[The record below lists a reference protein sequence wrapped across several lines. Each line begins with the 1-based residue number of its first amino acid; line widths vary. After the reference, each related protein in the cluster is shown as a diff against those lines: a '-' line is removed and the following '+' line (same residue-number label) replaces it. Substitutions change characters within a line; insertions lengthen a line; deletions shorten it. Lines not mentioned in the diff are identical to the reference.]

1 MINIVK
7 IIRIARPIRGL
18 FLFISALVVLSAL
31 VELIN
36 PIVFK
41 FAIDEVTT
49 KIKNPN
55 HPIDTLILILGI
67 GFGVSMVG
75 QLISNISSHLG
86 DRFAAKLKKYLT
98 EVFFEKALTL
108 SQSYYDGELSG
119 KIINQLNRGVQV
131 ISDFYNT
138 ATNFIMTAFL
148 QAVFTIFILA
158 RYSIWTAF
166 LVTLLFPI
174 YVYLTSLSTKRWGK
188 EQEKRNK
195 YEDVTRGRLSES
207 IVNIKL
213 VKGFNN
219 QHEELSLISKT
230 FVLINEIVTR
240 QSKIFHTYDFL
251 RNMSLH
257 LILLTIYFITFTDAY
272 KGAITLGEAVL
283 IIQLI
288 NQVRRPL
295 FAMSFILT
303 RIQEAETGSKEFFNL
318 LELPSREPVMSGY
331 SPKILRDPSIH
342 FEKVFFSYEDV
353 REVLSNITFDIN
365 QRETVALVGRSG
377 AGKTTLV
384 SLIMKFYDATRG
396 KISMS
401 GHSYKELN
409 HVDVRHNIALVFQEN
424 ELFSTSIR
432 ENVTYGS
439 HHTDD
444 EVQKALEMAQAWEFV
459 KKLPKGM
466 HSEVGERGVRL
477 SGGQKQRIQ
486 IARAILK
493 DAPILI
499 LDEATSSLDAQSEL
513 AVQSAMENLMRDRLT
528 LIIAHRFSTLRDA
541 DRIIV
546 LDEGKIVDQGTP
558 GELANRPGIY
568 SDLLRF
574 QIEGNK
580 KLLANYEIY

>member
-18 FLFISALVVLSAL
+18 FLFISGLVVLSAL
-31 VELIN
+31 VELVN

-67 GFGVSMVG
+67 GFGVSMIG

-119 KIINQLNRGVQV
+119 KIVNQLNRGVQV

-158 RYSIWTAF
+158 RYSIWTAL

-230 FVLINEIVTR
+230 LVLINEIVTR
-240 QSKIFHTYDFL
+240 QSKIFHTFDFL

-318 LELPSREPVMSGY
+318 LEPPSRELQTSRHT
-331 SPKILRDPSIH
+331 SPSLFLFLPH
-342 FEKVFFSYEDV
+342 FLLCQHVKLVAFPPNFS
-353 REVLSNITFDIN
+353 
-365 QRETVALVGRSG
+365 
-377 AGKTTLV
+377 
-384 SLIMKFYDATRG
+384 
-396 KISMS
+396 
-401 GHSYKELN
+401 
-409 HVDVRHNIALVFQEN
+409 
-424 ELFSTSIR
+424 
-432 ENVTYGS
+432 
-439 HHTDD
+439 
-444 EVQKALEMAQAWEFV
+444 
-459 KKLPKGM
+459 
-466 HSEVGERGVRL
+466 
-477 SGGQKQRIQ
+477 
-486 IARAILK
+486 ARALRAK
-493 DAPILI
+493 Q
-499 LDEATSSLDAQSEL
+499 SSLRTMPIAMALIHAKEITARLLSRKTKRIVL
-513 AVQSAMENLMRDRLT
+513 AVNINCL
-528 LIIAHRFSTLRDA
+528 
-541 DRIIV
+541 
-546 LDEGKIVDQGTP
+546 
-558 GELANRPGIY
+558 
-568 SDLLRF
+568 
-574 QIEGNK
+574 
-580 KLLANYEIY
+580 

>member
-18 FLFISALVVLSAL
+18 FLFISGLVVLSAL
-31 VELIN
+31 VELVN

-67 GFGVSMVG
+67 GFGVSMIG

-108 SQSYYDGELSG
+108 GQSYYDGELSG

-158 RYSIWTAF
+158 RYSIWTAL
-166 LVTLLFPI
+166 LVMLLFPI

-230 FVLINEIVTR
+230 FVLINEIVTK
-240 QSKIFHTYDFL
+240 QSRIFHTYDFL

-331 SPKILRDPSIH
+331 GPMSLKDPSIH